1 VGVDESALRDA
12 HAEMFGD
19 LDWNAFSASVAAELT
34 LEPQATRT
42 DASCQSSGDI
52 WTPALFPLIEQAP
65 EEDIVALY
73 RAGFEGAGTFNEH
86 ICVNVYPDASR
97 YEDYEELFEADE
109 RAEHRGTRTV
119 CHRMLEWR
127 ALEAGDMAIQHMF
140 SGMESAVESG
150 FGSGGWALSLDD
162 AWVFIWLETHRP
174 QLWRH
179 LLCLKHDVQ
188 VEPVA
193 GNLDIWMRA
202 YGNEKS
208 GTTFPSRELAED
220 NAGGLVFAWLNVDRT
235 VCLGQS

>member
-12 HAEMFGD
+12 HAEVFGD

-34 LEPQATRT
+34 LEPDATRT

-119 CHRMLEWR
+119 CHRMLEWM
-127 ALEAGDMAIQHMF
+127 ALEAWNMTIQHLF
-140 SGMESAVESG
+140 SGMESAVEAG

-162 AWVFIWLETHRP
+162 AWVFSWLETHRP

-179 LLCLKHDVQ
+179 LLCLKSSRLRGTWTSGCGHMAMRR
-188 VEPVA
+188 A
-193 GNLDIWMRA
+193 GR
-202 YGNEKS
+202 
-208 GTTFPSRELAED
+208 PSRPGSLLKTMRW
-220 NAGGLVFAWLNVDRT
+220 LVFAWLNVDRT